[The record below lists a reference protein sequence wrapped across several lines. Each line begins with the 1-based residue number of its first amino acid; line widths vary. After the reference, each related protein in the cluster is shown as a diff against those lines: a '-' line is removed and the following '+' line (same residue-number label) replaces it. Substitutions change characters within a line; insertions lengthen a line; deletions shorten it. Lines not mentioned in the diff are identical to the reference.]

1 MKDWKKNHN
10 NDMNMGQLWVDELN
24 FRGGTDLIA
33 HLGLVLES
41 QVGQWVE
48 PLSPPEKTKQKH

>member
-1 MKDWKKNHN
+1 
-10 NDMNMGQLWVDELN
+10 MGQLWVDEFN
-24 FRGGTDLIA
+24 VKEGTDLVA

-48 PLSPPEKTKQKH
+48 PPSPPEKTKQKH